1 MRAMTAPTATVSPSP
16 TNCSVSTPATGDG
29 TSTLTLSVSRLAIGS
44 SAATAS
50 PGFFSHWASVPSVID
65 SPRAGTSTSV
75 ATVFPLFCG
84 DGARALTRP
93 LPAACRVVP
102 KRRGNQGRLLG
113 RMALGEAGRGRRAS
127 VAAGILRAH
136 PAETRIGEALLEQ
149 IFDEQPR
156 AIVVR
161 LFLRP
166 DQIGEPGHRAQPL
179 EQGLRRERVKLFHAQ
194 DLDAK

>member
-50 PGFFSHWASVPSVID
+50 PGFLSHCANVPSVID
-65 SPRAGTSTSV
+65 SPSAGTSTSV

-102 KRRGNQGRLLG
+102 KRRGDQRRLLG
-113 RMALGEAGRGRRAS
+113 RVALGKAGRGRRAG
-127 VAAGILRAH
+127 VATGILRAH
-136 PAETRIGEALLEQ
+136 AGQTGIGEALLEQ
-149 IFDEQPR
+149 IFNEQPR
-156 AIVVR
+156 AVVLR

-166 DQIGEPGHRAQPL
+166 DQIRELGHRTQPL
-179 EQGLRRERVKLFHAQ
+179 EQGLGRE
-194 DLDAK
+194 